1 MLCIAVVLLRRPEGL
16 LYMGLI
22 HHIDQLVIKQQPVL
36 AALYEAHIV
45 PCADEPCQSA
55 YYRGCITPCDVAD
68 RGERLLRV
76 HAG

>member
-45 PCADEPCQSA
+45 PCADKICQYTYDRSRMA
-55 YYRGCITPCDVAD
+55 PYDVAD
-68 RGERLLRV
+68 G
-76 HAG
+76 